1 MSGFSETQEQM
12 NAVAQTQATKL
23 RVARKVIQPV
33 IGSGYVDSVP
43 GHRVIGGE
51 TLTVRPNQHLRPLQM
66 SRHFSLH

>member
-43 GHRVIGGE
+43 GHRVIRGE
-51 TLTVRPNQHLRPLQM
+51 TLTVRPNQHLRPTTDVPTL
-66 SRHFSLH
+66 FFA